1 VFTVK
6 PACVKCGI
14 CAEVCPI
21 GIIGLDEDGPKLLA
35 PDACIRCGHCVAVCP
50 HEALDNSKVPL
61 ASQVPLA
68 DFPVLD
74 ADTAARFLRSRRSV
88 RRYKADAVS
97 KETLLK
103 LLDIA
108 RFAPTGGN
116 TQGLSYLV
124 VTDRAL
130 MGKLSEAVISWLES
144 QIRDK
149 VAWVKPYARIPA
161 IYRKTGRDV
170 VLRDA
175 PHLIVALAP
184 KSFPIAEKN
193 TRYSLAY
200 AELFAPSLGLGTCW
214 AGFFEMAAFA
224 GHPEIYELLAVPA
237 DMAITGAIMAGY
249 PVYRYYR
256 LVDRNPL
263 VVDWR

>member
-1 VFTVK
+1 MFTVS

-21 GIIGLDEDGPKLLA
+21 SIIGMDETGPKLLSK
-35 PDACIRCGHCVAVCP
+35 DACIRCGHCVASCP
-50 HEALDNSKVPL
+50 HAALDHSLAPL
-61 ASQVPLA
+61 AAQSPLG

-74 ADTAARFLRSRRSV
+74 ADTAARFLRSRRSI
-88 RRYKADAVS
+88 RRYKPDAVP

-116 TQGLSYLV
+116 SQGLSYLV
-124 VTDRAL
+124 VSDRSL
-130 MGKLSEAVISWLES
+130 LRKLSDATLDWMEEQINAGVSW
-144 QIRDK
+144 I
-149 VAWVKPYARIPA
+149 KPYAQVVRR
-161 IYRKTGRDV
+161 YRQGNLDIFRN
-170 VLRDA
+170 A

-184 KSFPIAEKN
+184 KNFPIGEKN

-200 AELFAPSLGLGTCW
+200 AELYAPSLGLGTCW
-214 AGFFEMAAFA
+214 SGFFEMCAFA
-224 GHPEIYELLAVPA
+224 GYPAIYDLLAVPEN
-237 DMAITGAIMAGY
+237 MAITGAIFCGY
-249 PVYRYYR
+249 PVYRYHR

-263 VVDWR
+263 AVDWR